1 MSINCHLVTPV
12 AHEVSAAR
20 EPISVA
26 EKQQQLTSRLS
37 RRLRYIRVSI

>member
-1 MSINCHLVTPV
+1 MIA

-20 EPISVA
+20 EPIGIA
-26 EKQQQLTSRLS
+26 EKRQHLTSRLS